1 MRKKLVSLLLAVS
14 TAAMLLAGCGAQEQ
28 EDSTASSQQA
38 SSEQQESSP
47 ASETQT
53 EDGEYPVI
61 RMGYL
66 IVGDVSLET
75 EIEERLNEI
84 LREKAGAEVDLIGI
98 EFGNLSTQMNLM
110 LTGGDTALD
119 LFNSFW
125 YTSESNLVANGQVI
139 ALDELMESDG
149 ADILAQ
155 YEGYEEYLDCARID
169 GQLYGIPSIY
179 AWSCENLYLV
189 STEAS
194 DAAGIDWSQ
203 VNDLDTLTD
212 AMIQMKEA
220 SPDKY
225 FIPGSTQTYW
235 IPKDID
241 YLGDTNFLGVLTDPT
256 NSTTVENYYESE
268 YFLDFL
274 EHVKQW
280 KEAGLISPD
289 PMSNTDATLVN
300 LQYGVVDGTPGYNW
314 DTEVGRRNSEVNY
327 GVELYGTALS
337 EPLATSGDVTT
348 YMWHIS
354 SFCEDPAA
362 AMRVLNVLY
371 SDVEAA
377 QLVGMGIE
385 GKNYVLDENGQ
396 MTFPEGKTLWDAGW
410 GCSGSALWPNIT
422 LCKTWYYEPVDV
434 YEQMKEKNASAEKS
448 LALGFQFDSTPVAD
462 QMAACANVVA
472 QYYLPLINAEADI
485 DTTLPVFQEQLKS
498 AGIDEIIAEK
508 QRQLDEWLASK

>member
-1 MRKKLVSLLLAVS
+1 MRKKLVSLLLAAS
-14 TAAMLLAGCGAQEQ
+14 TAAMLFTGCGAQNQGESAQSDAQEPSRQQENASAEQ
-28 EDSTASSQQA
+28 EPS
-38 SSEQQESSP
+38 
-47 ASETQT
+47 

-75 EIEERLNEI
+75 EIEKRLNEI

-110 LTGGDTALD
+110 LTGGDTSLD

-125 YTSESNLVANGQVI
+125 YTSASNLVANGQVI
-139 ALDELMESDG
+139 ALDELLETAG
-149 ADILAQ
+149 ADILGQ
-155 YEGYEEYLDCARID
+155 YEGYEEYLDCGRIG

-189 STEAS
+189 TTEAS
-194 DAAGIDWSQ
+194 DAAEIDWTQ
-203 VNDLDTLTD
+203 VDDLDTLTD

-268 YFLDFL
+268 YFLNFL
-274 EHVKQW
+274 EHVQQW
-280 KEAGLISPD
+280 KDAGLISPD
-289 PMSNTDATLVN
+289 PMSNSDATLVN

-314 DTEVGRRNSEVNY
+314 DMEVGRRNSEANY
-327 GVELYGTALS
+327 GLELYGTTLS

-354 SFCEDPAA
+354 SFCEDPEA
-362 AMRVLNVLY
+362 AMRILNVLY

-385 GKNYVLDENGQ
+385 GENYVLDENGQ

-422 LCKTWYYEPVDV
+422 LCKTWYYEPEDL
-434 YEQMKEKNASAEKS
+434 YEQMKEKNVSAKKS
-448 LALGFQFDSTPVAD
+448 LALGFQFDSSPVAD

-472 QYYLPLINAEADI
+472 QYYMPLMYAEADI
-485 DTTLPVFQEQLKS
+485 ETTLPVFQEQLKS

-508 QRQLDEWLASK
+508 QRQLDEWLAS